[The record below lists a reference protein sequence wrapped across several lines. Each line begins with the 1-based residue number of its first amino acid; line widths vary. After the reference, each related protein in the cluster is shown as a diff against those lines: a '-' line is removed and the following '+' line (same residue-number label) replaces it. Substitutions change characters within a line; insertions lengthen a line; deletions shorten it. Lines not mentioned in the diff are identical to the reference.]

1 MEKINKRAVGFE
13 VQLKVREASE
23 GGESRVIEGY
33 ALKFGVRS
41 RLLLDWWVGV
51 YYEILEP
58 GCITRETLDAC
69 DIMLTMFH
77 DRQLILGR
85 SKNGVG
91 TLHYEI
97 DEIGVK
103 FWCEMPKTVDGDK
116 ALELIARG
124 DITGCSFIYSTDEK
138 DSENAVSYEKTG
150 EKTARALR
158 DYQKSKGLHVNGV
171 ITDEL
176 LESLGVADQVSD
188 AAKKEA
194 KKAEYTSDYSY
205 NTIARD
211 ADSYKGTKVRFRGK
225 VLQEGDAGSS
235 MRYIRLA
242 VDSDYDT
249 VLFVTYTSDQVPVRV
264 LEDDI
269 LTIYGTVAG
278 NYSYE
283 TVMGASITLPWVN
296 SDMIDTSEV
305 DMG

>member
-23 GGESRVIEGY
+23 GGESRIIEGY

-85 SKNGVG
+85 SKNGKG
-91 TLHYEI
+91 TLQYEI
-97 DEIGVK
+97 DNVGVK

-150 EKTARALR
+150 EKTEDGEEILLR
-158 DYQKSKGLHVNGV
+158 HVKRIDNV
-171 ITDEL
+171 YDFTITPKPAFEQTNVTKHEL
-176 LESLGVADQVSD
+176 ED
-188 AAKKEA
+188 AGIVFDDKPKTPQEPKTIDLAKKREA
-194 KKAEYTSDYSY
+194 
-205 NTIARD
+205 
-211 ADSYKGTKVRFRGK
+211 
-225 VLQEGDAGSS
+225 
-235 MRYIRLA
+235 IREIRERI
-242 VDSDYDT
+242 SHT
-249 VLFVTYTSDQVPVRV
+249 V
-264 LEDDI
+264 
-269 LTIYGTVAG
+269 
-278 NYSYE
+278 
-283 TVMGASITLPWVN
+283 
-296 SDMIDTSEV
+296 
-305 DMG
+305 

>member
-23 GGESRVIEGY
+23 GGESRIIEGY
-33 ALKFGVRS
+33 ALKFGIRS

-58 GCITRETLDAC
+58 GCITRETMDAS

-150 EKTARALR
+150 EKTEDGEEILLR
-158 DYQKSKGLHVNGV
+158 HVKRIDNV
-171 ITDEL
+171 YDFTITPKPAFEQTNVTKRELEDAGIVFDEKPKTVEEPKQIDL
-176 LESLGVADQVSD
+176 
-188 AAKKEA
+188 AKKREA
-194 KKAEYTSDYSY
+194 IREIKKRISH
-205 NTIARD
+205 
-211 ADSYKGTKVRFRGK
+211 
-225 VLQEGDAGSS
+225 
-235 MRYIRLA
+235 
-242 VDSDYDT
+242 T
-249 VLFVTYTSDQVPVRV
+249 V
-264 LEDDI
+264 
-269 LTIYGTVAG
+269 
-278 NYSYE
+278 
-283 TVMGASITLPWVN
+283 
-296 SDMIDTSEV
+296 
-305 DMG
+305 

>member
-23 GGESRVIEGY
+23 GGESRIIEGY

-91 TLHYEI
+91 TLQYEI

-150 EKTARALR
+150 EKTEDGEEILLR
-158 DYQKSKGLHVNGV
+158 HVKRIDNV
-171 ITDEL
+171 YDFTITPKPAFEQTNVTKRELEDAGIVFDEKPKTVEEPKQIDL
-176 LESLGVADQVSD
+176 
-188 AAKKEA
+188 AKKREA
-194 KKAEYTSDYSY
+194 IREIKKRISH
-205 NTIARD
+205 
-211 ADSYKGTKVRFRGK
+211 
-225 VLQEGDAGSS
+225 
-235 MRYIRLA
+235 
-242 VDSDYDT
+242 T
-249 VLFVTYTSDQVPVRV
+249 V
-264 LEDDI
+264 
-269 LTIYGTVAG
+269 
-278 NYSYE
+278 
-283 TVMGASITLPWVN
+283 
-296 SDMIDTSEV
+296 
-305 DMG
+305 

>member
-23 GGESRVIEGY
+23 GGESRIIEGY

-85 SKNGVG
+85 SKNGKG
-91 TLHYEI
+91 TLQYEI
-97 DEIGVK
+97 DNVGVK

-124 DITGCSFIYSTDEK
+124 DITGCSFIYSTDER

-150 EKTARALR
+150 EKTEDGEEILLR
-158 DYQKSKGLHVNGV
+158 HVKRIDNV
-171 ITDEL
+171 YDFTITPKPAFEQTNVTKREL
-176 LESLGVADQVSD
+176 ED
-188 AAKKEA
+188 AGIVFGEKPKTPQGPKTIDLAKKREA
-194 KKAEYTSDYSY
+194 
-205 NTIARD
+205 
-211 ADSYKGTKVRFRGK
+211 
-225 VLQEGDAGSS
+225 
-235 MRYIRLA
+235 IREIRERI
-242 VDSDYDT
+242 SHT
-249 VLFVTYTSDQVPVRV
+249 V
-264 LEDDI
+264 
-269 LTIYGTVAG
+269 
-278 NYSYE
+278 
-283 TVMGASITLPWVN
+283 
-296 SDMIDTSEV
+296 
-305 DMG
+305 

>member
-23 GGESRVIEGY
+23 GGESRIIEGY

-51 YYEILEP
+51 YYEILEK
-58 GCITRETLDAC
+58 GCLTRETLDAC

-91 TLHYEI
+91 TLQYEI
-97 DEIGVK
+97 DAVGVK

-150 EKTARALR
+150 EKTEDGEEILLR
-158 DYQKSKGLHVNGV
+158 HVKRIDSV
-171 ITDEL
+171 YDFTITPKPAFEQTNVTKRELEDAGIVFDEKPKTVEEPKQIDL
-176 LESLGVADQVSD
+176 
-188 AAKKEA
+188 AKKREA
-194 KKAEYTSDYSY
+194 IREIKKRISH
-205 NTIARD
+205 
-211 ADSYKGTKVRFRGK
+211 
-225 VLQEGDAGSS
+225 
-235 MRYIRLA
+235 
-242 VDSDYDT
+242 T
-249 VLFVTYTSDQVPVRV
+249 V
-264 LEDDI
+264 
-269 LTIYGTVAG
+269 
-278 NYSYE
+278 
-283 TVMGASITLPWVN
+283 
-296 SDMIDTSEV
+296 
-305 DMG
+305 

>member
-23 GGESRVIEGY
+23 GGESRIIEGY

-85 SKNGVG
+85 SKNGKG
-91 TLHYEI
+91 TLQYEI
-97 DEIGVK
+97 DNVGVK

-150 EKTARALR
+150 EKTEDGEEILLR
-158 DYQKSKGLHVNGV
+158 HVKRIDNV
-171 ITDEL
+171 YDFTITPKPAFEQTNVTKRELEDAGIVFDEKPKTVEEPKQIDL
-176 LESLGVADQVSD
+176 
-188 AAKKEA
+188 AKKREA
-194 KKAEYTSDYSY
+194 IREIKKRISH
-205 NTIARD
+205 
-211 ADSYKGTKVRFRGK
+211 
-225 VLQEGDAGSS
+225 
-235 MRYIRLA
+235 
-242 VDSDYDT
+242 T
-249 VLFVTYTSDQVPVRV
+249 V
-264 LEDDI
+264 
-269 LTIYGTVAG
+269 
-278 NYSYE
+278 
-283 TVMGASITLPWVN
+283 
-296 SDMIDTSEV
+296 
-305 DMG
+305 